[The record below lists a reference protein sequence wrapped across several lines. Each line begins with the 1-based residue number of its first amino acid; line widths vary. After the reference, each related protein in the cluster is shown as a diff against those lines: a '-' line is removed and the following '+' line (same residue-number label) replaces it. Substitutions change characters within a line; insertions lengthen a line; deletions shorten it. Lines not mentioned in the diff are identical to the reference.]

1 MAGLSNQ
8 FVHSLVPIFV
18 AIDAVGTL
26 PIIISVSEQMTKD
39 ERTRTVNLAMVTASS
54 MGLGF
59 LLVGKYLLSFLSISV
74 GHFAIAGGLVLLGL
88 SMRDLVAGKL
98 MDLPL
103 KEEMVA
109 IVPIGTPLT
118 VGPATL
124 TTVLLLSGQYHLYI
138 VVTAFVINLV
148 GAWLIFRQ
156 ANLVIGF
163 LGHGG
168 VRATSK
174 VASLLL
180 AAIAVRMVIKG
191 LTIAF
196 PQLA

>member
-8 FVHSLVPIFV
+8 FLHSLVPIFV

-26 PIIISVSEQMTKD
+26 PIIISISEQMTKD

-174 VASLLL
+174 VASLFL

>member
-1 MAGLSNQ
+1 MTGLDDQ
-8 FVHSLVPIFV
+8 FLRSLVPIFV
-18 AIDAVGTL
+18 AIDAMGTL
-26 PIIISVSEQMTKD
+26 PIIISISEQMTKS
-39 ERTRTVNLAMVTASS
+39 ERTRTVHLAMLTASIV
-54 MGLGF
+54 GLGF
-59 LLVGKYLLSFLSISV
+59 LFVGKYLLEFLDISV
-74 GHFAIAGGLVLLGL
+74 GHFAIAGGLVLIGL
-88 SMRDLVAGKL
+88 SLRDLVAGK
-98 MDLPL
+98 MMEMPL

-109 IVPIGTPLT
+109 VVPIGTPLT

-124 TTVLLLSGQYHLYI
+124 TTLLLLSGQYHLWI
-138 VVTAFVINLV
+138 VVIAFAVNLV
-148 GAWLIFRQ
+148 AAWLIFLQ

-168 VRATSK
+168 IRAISK

-180 AAIAVRMVIKG
+180 AAIAVRMVIRG

>member
-1 MAGLSNQ
+1 MTGLDDQ
-8 FVHSLVPIFV
+8 FLRSLVPIFV
-18 AIDAVGTL
+18 AIDAMGTL
-26 PIIISVSEQMTKD
+26 PIIISISEQMTKS
-39 ERTRTVNLAMVTASS
+39 ERTRTVHLAMLTASTV
-54 MGLGF
+54 GLGF
-59 LLVGKYLLSFLSISV
+59 LFVGKYLLEFLDISV
-74 GHFAIAGGLVLLGL
+74 GHFAIAGGVVLLGL
-88 SMRDLVAGKL
+88 SLRDLVAGK
-98 MDLPL
+98 MMEMPL

-109 IVPIGTPLT
+109 VVPIGIPLT

-124 TTVLLLSGQYHLYI
+124 TTLLLLSGQYHLWI
-138 VVTAFVINLV
+138 VVIAFAVNLV
-148 GAWLIFRQ
+148 AAWLIFLQ

-168 VRATSK
+168 IRAISK

-180 AAIAVRMVIKG
+180 AAIAVRMVIRG

>member
-1 MAGLSNQ
+1 MTGLDDQ
-8 FVHSLVPIFV
+8 FLRSLVPIFV
-18 AIDAVGTL
+18 AIDALGTL
-26 PIIISVSEQMTKD
+26 PIIISISEQMTKS
-39 ERTRTVNLAMVTASS
+39 ERTRTVHLAMLTASTV
-54 MGLGF
+54 GLGF
-59 LLVGKYLLSFLSISV
+59 LFVGKYLLEFMDISV

-88 SMRDLVAGKL
+88 SLRDLVAGK
-98 MDLPL
+98 MIEMPL

-109 IVPIGTPLT
+109 VVPIGTPLT

-124 TTVLLLSGQYHLYI
+124 TTLLLLSGQYHLWI
-138 VVTAFVINLV
+138 VVIAFAVNLAA
-148 GAWLIFRQ
+148 AWLIFLQ
-156 ANLVIGF
+156 ANLLVGF

-168 VRATSK
+168 VRAISK

-180 AAIAVRMVIKG
+180 AAIAVRMVIRG

>member
-1 MAGLSNQ
+1 
-8 FVHSLVPIFV
+8 
-18 AIDAVGTL
+18 
-26 PIIISVSEQMTKD
+26 
-39 ERTRTVNLAMVTASS
+39 
-54 MGLGF
+54 
-59 LLVGKYLLSFLSISV
+59 
-74 GHFAIAGGLVLLGL
+74 
-88 SMRDLVAGKL
+88 

-138 VVTAFVINLV
+138 VVTAFAINLV
-148 GAWLIFRQ
+148 AAWLIFRQ
-156 ANLVIGF
+156 ANLLVGF

-168 VRATSK
+168 VRAISK

-196 PQLA
+196 QQLA